1 MKKSHKWILL
11 FLVAAAIAAGLY
23 CYYYNLPR
31 QRAERLLARAEKAMQ
46 GLQYEEADRIYDEIL
61 EIVPE
66 NESAREGKT
75 AALFG
80 QADALAVSEEL
91 ADRSRACG
99 IYRKIIDFEEKH
111 DSEKGSDIADHIS
124 GSAEESVTEKYRSR
138 KGREAEEKLS
148 ALEEKIAAGF
158 KTVSFET
165 KKQDR
170 SETVRRLDGTEA
182 ACIWYYDLVQVTEE
196 AYPYSE
202 KINSVLRQQMDD
214 FFSGTMPG
222 SEKDPISAAA
232 GQFGTDDFKD
242 YVGEAGVYSG
252 NGLLGIRMAHVRAGV
267 NSLSNIY
274 CGMTFR
280 LSDAEQL
287 MLTDL
292 TGRNGPSLKKLVW
305 RKLWT
310 YLKEQGYRSI
320 SKSDVDEYVENTQ
333 PEDFKFCIRDEG
345 EVCLVIDQEVP
356 FFASA
361 QEVLEIPLE

>member
-1 MKKSHKWILL
+1 MKKSKKWILL
-11 FLVAAAIAAGLY
+11 LLGAAAIAAGLY
-23 CYYYNLPR
+23 CYYYNLPG
-31 QRAERLLARAEKAMQ
+31 QRAERLLAQAEKAMQ
-46 GLQYEEADRIYDEIL
+46 GLQYEEAYRIYDEIL

-80 QADALAVSEEL
+80 EADTLAVSEQL
-91 ADRSRACG
+91 SDRSRACG
-99 IYRKIIDFEEKH
+99 IYRNIIQIEDQY
-111 DSEKGSDIADHIS
+111 DSEKWADIADDTS
-124 GSAEESVTEKYRSR
+124 GSPQESTTEKQKSR
-138 KGREAEEKLS
+138 KGKEAEEKLS
-148 ALEEKIAAGF
+148 VLEEKIAAVF

-182 ACIWYYDLVQVTEE
+182 ACIWYYDLVQVTDE

-202 KINSVLRQQMDD
+202 RINSVLRQQMDA
-214 FFSGTMPG
+214 FFSGSMPG
-222 SEKDPISAAA
+222 SEKDPIASAA
-232 GQFGTDDFKD
+232 GQSGVDDFRD

-252 NGLLGIRMAHVRAGV
+252 NGLLSIRMAHVRARG
-267 NSLSNIY
+267 NSLSNYY

-292 TGRNGPSLKKLVW
+292 TGRNGKGLKKLVW

-320 SKSDVDEYVENTQ
+320 SKSDVDKYVEDTQ
-333 PEDFKFCIRDEG
+333 PEDFKFCIGDEG
-345 EVCLVIDQEVP
+345 ELFLVIDQDVP
-356 FFASA
+356 FFVSA
-361 QEVLEIPLE
+361 QEVLEIPLK